1 MSDPYVKLCILP
13 EGKQKFE
20 TKIQRNNLN
29 PQFNETFAFNVSF
42 FLFFFNV
49 YFLSLKEILIVLFE

>member
-42 FLFFFNV
+42 ILFFQR
-49 YFLSLKEILIVLFE
+49 ILFIS